1 MELVRKRG
9 SPPRFPFLEFQA
21 LREEYDNGPKLV
33 WESREDLDRAATR
46 EIGGKAV
53 AVALQQQHTTILG
66 HIEAET
72 AKKWKAWGLGRLY
85 AVGYY
90 GAVLF
95 CLPGGVVVA

>member
-9 SPPRFPFLEFQA
+9 SPPRFPFHEFRK

-33 WESREDLDRAATR
+33 WESREDLDCAAAR

-53 AVALQQQHTTILG
+53 AEQQAEQRTTILG
-66 HIEAET
+66 HIGAET
-72 AKKWKAWGLGRLY
+72 AKKWKAWDLGELY

-90 GAVLF
+90 GTVLF